1 MATFSQA
8 NAPRFIFTVEGNEWL
23 VVDFSARERISTPFE
38 IDVTLAAEEEIKLA
52 DGVGKVALLTIE
64 SADHDRP
71 MHGIVNRFVQTGV
84 NGRFFLYQAR
94 VVPQLWLLSLA
105 RDCRIFQNQSVPD
118 IVRQMLEDSGMTGDL
133 FEFRLQG
140 DYAPRDYCVQ
150 YRESGLD
157 FISRLLEEEGI
168 FYFFEHSKEKH
179 LLVFGDGAVNYQPI
193 AGEAQVVFNP
203 GSAMVAEEEAV
214 VAFQLARQIRTGKY
228 TLRDFNFEKPSLDL
242 TADHSDPENKRLE
255 AYDFPGEYTTTE
267 EGRRLAQVRLQ
278 EAVLFK
284 ERAEGK
290 SVVSRLVPG
299 FTFTLNSH
307 VMDGFNQ
314 EYLLTSVVHKGAQPQ
329 VLAEKA
335 SSADG
340 TRYENR
346 FEAIPSAVTFRPE
359 RQTAKPIV
367 EGVQTAIVTGPSG
380 EEIYP
385 DKHGRVKVQF
395 HWDRLGQ
402 KDENS
407 SCWIRVSQ
415 LWAGAGWGAMFIP
428 RIGQEVIVDF
438 IEGDPDRPIITGRV
452 YHGSNTPPYALPGEK
467 TKSTIKSD
475 STTGGGGS
483 NELRFEDKK
492 GSEEIYLH
500 GQKNWTIAIEN
511 DKNQTVGNNET
522 LSVGSNRSKRVG
534 KDQSE
539 TIGVNKTIDVGAN
552 HTETIGVNKTETI
565 GVNASLTVGA
575 NQTEAVA
582 LAKAVTIGAAYQ
594 ITVGAA
600 MNETVGAVKAEEIGA
615 AKTVAV
621 GADSSETVGNNKS
634 VSAGKDISETAGK
647 DINMQSGKKMTFTA
661 GDDFAISGG
670 KKGVIDIKEQ
680 LTIKVGQASIT
691 LKKNGDILIKGKK
704 IDLKGSGNITL
715 KGSKISEN

>member
-8 NAPRFIFTVEGNEWL
+8 NAPRFTFAVEGNEWL
-23 VVDFSARERISTPFE
+23 VVEFTVRESISTPFE
-38 IDVTLAAEEEIKLA
+38 IEVTLAVEEEIKLA
-52 DGVGKVALLTIE
+52 DAVGKVALLTIE
-64 SADHDRP
+64 SADNDRL
-71 MHGIVNRFVQTGV
+71 MHGMVNRFVQTGV

-105 RDCRIFQNQSVPD
+105 RDCRIFQNKSVPD
-118 IVRQMLEDSGMTGDL
+118 IVRQTLEDSGMTSDL
-133 FEFRLQG
+133 FDFRLQG
-140 DYAPRDYCVQ
+140 SYAPREYCVQ
-150 YRESGLD
+150 YRESDLD
-157 FISRLLEEEGI
+157 YISRLLEEEGI

-193 AGEAQVVFNP
+193 AGEAQVVFNA

-214 VAFQLARQIRTGKY
+214 VTFQLARQIRTGKY

-242 TADHSDPENKRLE
+242 TADHSDKENKRLE
-255 AYDFPGEYTTTE
+255 VYDFPGEYATTE
-267 EGRRLAQVRLQ
+267 EGRRLVQVRLQ

-290 SVVSRLVPG
+290 SVVPRLVPG

-307 VMDGFNQ
+307 VMDSFNQ
-314 EYLLTSVVHKGAQPQ
+314 EYLLTSVVHSGAQPQ

-335 SSADG
+335 SSAEG
-340 TRYENR
+340 TRYENL

-359 RQTAKPIV
+359 RQTAKPVV

-395 HWDRLGQ
+395 HWDRLGK

-415 LWAGAGWGAMFIP
+415 AWAGAGWGAMFIP

-452 YHGSNTPPYALPGEK
+452 YHGSNTPPYGLPAQK

-483 NELRFEDKK
+483 NEIRFEDKK

-500 GQKNWTIAIEN
+500 GQKDWTIAIEN
-511 DKNQTVGNNET
+511 NKNQTVGNNET
-522 LSVGSNRSKRVG
+522 LSVGSNRTKRVG
-534 KDQSE
+534 NDQSE

-552 HTETIGVNKTETI
+552 HTETIGVNKTESIGVNKTETI
-565 GVNASLTVGA
+565 GANASLTVGA
-575 NQTEAVA
+575 NQTEDVA
-582 LAKAVTIGAAYQ
+582 IVKAVTVGAAYQ

-615 AKTVAV
+615 AKTVVV
-621 GADSSETVGNNKS
+621 GADSSETVGNDKS
-634 VSAGKDISETAGK
+634 VSAGKNIS
-647 DINMQSGKKMTFTA
+647 MQSGKKMTLA
-661 GDDFAISGG
+661 ASDDFAIAGS
-670 KKGVIDIKEQ
+670 KKGVIEIKEE

-704 IDLKGSGNITL
+704 IDLKGSGNITI
-715 KGSKISEN
+715 KGQKVLEN

>member
-1 MATFSQA
+1 MATYSQA

-23 VVDFSARERISTPFE
+23 VVDFSARERLSNPFE
-38 IDVTLAAEEEIKLA
+38 IDVTLASEEEIKLA

-64 SADHDRP
+64 SADHDRT

-105 RDCRIFQNQSVPD
+105 RDCRIFQNKSVPD
-118 IVRQMLEDSGMTGDL
+118 IVRQTLEDSGMTGDL
-133 FEFRLQG
+133 FDFRLQVS
-140 DYAPRDYCVQ
+140 YAPREYCVQ
-150 YRESGLD
+150 YRESDLD

-193 AGEAQVVFNP
+193 AGQAEVIFNP

-242 TADHSDPENKRLE
+242 TADHSDKENKRLE
-255 AYDFPGEYTTTE
+255 AYDFPGEYATTD

-290 SVVSRLVPG
+290 SVVPRLVPG
-299 FTFTLNSH
+299 FTFSLNSH
-307 VMDGFNQ
+307 VIEGFNQ
-314 EYLLTSVVHKGAQPQ
+314 EYLLTSVVHHGAQPQ

-335 SSADG
+335 SAADG
-340 TRYENR
+340 TRYENL

-359 RQTAKPIV
+359 RRTAKPVV

-402 KDENS
+402 NDENS

-438 IEGDPDRPIITGRV
+438 VEGDPDRPIITGRV
-452 YHGSNTPPYALPGEK
+452 YHGTNTPPYGLPGEK

-511 DKNQTVGNNET
+511 DKNQTVGNNES
-522 LSVGSNRSKRVG
+522 LSVGSNRTKRVG
-534 KDQSE
+534 NDQSE

-582 LAKAVTIGAAYQ
+582 YVKAVTIGTAYQ

-634 VSAGKDISETAGK
+634 VSAAKNISETAGK
-647 DINMQSGKKMTFTA
+647 NISMQSGKQMTLTA
-661 GDDFAISGG
+661 GDDFAISGS
-670 KKGVIDIKEQ
+670 KKGVIDIKEE

-715 KGSKISEN
+715 KGSKIAEN